1 VNLYDF
7 TAVVKGIALEYRSP
21 LLQAE
26 RMNEKVEPDN
36 EDEDNHQ
43 SV

>member
-7 TAVVKGIALEYRSP
+7 ARIIKGMALEYRSP

-36 EDEDNHQ
+36 EDEQDHKR
-43 SV
+43 V